1 MRYVTGPV
9 TLTRMEPV
17 SYGSNRMRR
26 VGSDHVEGCSKSHG
40 SALLGSASFQISRV
54 ESGRVKSF
62 SKLAGRLK
70 LGQEVHKITRVR
82 SGQVEADQNFAGR
95 VGSTVFQNSRVGSCR
110 VKRFSKSRG
119 SGRVGWGRQVTRP
132 DPIRLVRYDLT
143 HEKPGVYRYSCSV
156 FRIIFNCH

>member
-1 MRYVTGPV
+1 MFCCLLLRR
-9 TLTRMEPV
+9 TLELLFMGHDPTR
-17 SYGSNRMRR
+17 GSRQEVFKISR
-26 VGSDHVEGCSKSHG
+26 VRSGSGREVPRS
-40 SALLGSASFQISRV
+40 SRV